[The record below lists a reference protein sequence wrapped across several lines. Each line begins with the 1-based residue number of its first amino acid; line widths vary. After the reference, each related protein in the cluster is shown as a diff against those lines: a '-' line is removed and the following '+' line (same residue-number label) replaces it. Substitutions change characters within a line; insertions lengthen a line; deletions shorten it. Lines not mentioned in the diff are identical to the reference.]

1 MQPEGDFDQVR
12 RQVFESARRLL
23 DSRRAEQPP
32 VSTGDI
38 AGDVGLELP
47 LVVKAVQS
55 LSHEHLRVRHGGDW
69 QLAEIAA
76 VEREP

>member
-1 MQPEGDFDQVR
+1 MQPEGDFDQIR
-12 RQVFESARRLL
+12 RLVFESARRLL
-23 DSRRAEQPP
+23 HSRRAEQPP

-55 LSHEHLRVRHGGDW
+55 LADTHLRVRRGDDW
-69 QLAEIAA
+69 KLAEIAA
-76 VEREP
+76 VEQEP